1 MMKRLTLLVLSLLFT
16 GALNAQEK
24 TINPHEQQS
33 IAPHKMLEL
42 AVSQT
47 ETVIVQA
54 STKDLNVLYTPF
66 LVAHITHNTNE
77 SFTVDSNKI
86 YFQSS
91 STSPFSIFVTEQGD
105 SDAPQYK
112 IMFVPTQSP
121 MGYQIKLEPKTP
133 YFPKQGQANERRV
146 HKAHSFRQQIIA
158 TLSDTAK
165 YLATEDTERL
175 PDNFIIDS
183 RFKSEP
189 YFIGN
194 VLVTPEIR
202 LEGNHYEIFVL
213 TANNR
218 SDVRLELV
226 NQDFATLNPT
236 TGLLENADVDS
247 TADGVGFYPN
257 KNIQPGQSTQVLLMR
272 ALDY

>member
-1 MMKRLTLLVLSLLFT
+1 MKRLTSLALSLCFT
-16 GALNAQEK
+16 SILSAQEQNV
-24 TINPHEQQS
+24 NPHQQQS
-33 IAPHKMLEL
+33 IAPHKMLQL

-54 STKDLNVLYTPF
+54 STKDLNVIYTPF

-91 STSPFSIFVTEQGD
+91 SQKPFSIFVTEKGD
-105 SDAPQYK
+105 NEAPQYK

-133 YFPKQGQANERRV
+133 YFPKRSQQTQAKM

-165 YLATEDTERL
+165 YLATDDKERL

-183 RFKSEP
+183 NFKSDP

-218 SDVRLELV
+218 SDERLELV
-226 NQDFATLNPT
+226 NQDFATLNPS
-236 TGLLENADVDS
+236 TGLLEHADIDS